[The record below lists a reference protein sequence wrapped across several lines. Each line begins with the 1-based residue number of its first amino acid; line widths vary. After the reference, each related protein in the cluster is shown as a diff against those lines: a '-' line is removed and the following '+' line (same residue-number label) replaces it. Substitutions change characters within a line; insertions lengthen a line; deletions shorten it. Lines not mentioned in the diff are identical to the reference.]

1 MRIIAG
7 EARGRTLFAP
17 KGMETRPTADRTREA
32 LYNILS
38 ARVDGARVFDAFAGS
53 GAMAL
58 EAISRGARRALMSDV
73 SRDACA
79 CIRRNVAAC
88 GFEDRARVCQGDWK
102 RALAGEK
109 EPFDL
114 IILDPPYRMVEAY
127 HEVLSAVADA
137 GLWAPGAVAVL
148 ECARDAEIETGDR
161 FEVYDRREYGAA
173 QVLLC
178 RMREA

>member
-53 GAMAL
+53 GAMSL

-79 CIRRNVAAC
+79 CMRRNVAAC

-102 RALAGEK
+102 RALAG
-109 EPFDL
+109 
-114 IILDPPYRMVEAY
+114 
-127 HEVLSAVADA
+127 AVADA